1 MADFGDWLGK
11 TTGLWETKDS
21 KRERMDFKSLRQK
34 YEDNNN
40 KLQRLADANTGVEG
54 MRKAQKEALAL
65 QQNDAAKAGLAATQG
80 ARNAGMNSIA
90 AAALGANTA
99 SDAFQKS
106 DKQSE
111 MYKAMGDQINTQQK
125 IGENIKETANMQR
138 DVYAD
143 QKGTDDETG
152 NNARSLIN
160 AGISAATGGL
170 GGGGLNALLG
180 AAKNVIGNASASK
193 TINTAAN
200 NMATGQGFNP
210 QLAAQGLFQTPI
222 LPGIQA
228 NLGGI

>member
-106 DKQSE
+106 DKQGE

-170 GGGGLNALLG
+170 GGGGLGYILG
-180 AAKNVIGNASASK
+180 AAKNAIGNASAKLVPNDLS
-193 TINTAAN
+193 
-200 NMATGQGFNP
+200 
-210 QLAAQGLFQTPI
+210 L
-222 LPGIQA
+222 A
-228 NLGGI
+228 NLAGGLM